1 MISKNDF
8 DGFVQFKN
16 SKNFTLKTGR
26 KEHLNKHNITTNKL
40 SKLILKKKNQKKRNC
55 LICKSNNT
63 KLIFKKKKF

>member
-1 MISKNDF
+1 MGIMISKNDF

-40 SKLILKKKNQKKRNC
+40 FK
-55 LICKSNNT
+55 T
-63 KLIFKKKKF
+63 YFKKKKSKKKKLFNL

>member
-1 MISKNDF
+1 MGIMISKNDF

-40 SKLILKKKNQKKRNC
+40 SKLILKKKNQKKN
-55 LICKSNNT
+55 
-63 KLIFKKKKF
+63 